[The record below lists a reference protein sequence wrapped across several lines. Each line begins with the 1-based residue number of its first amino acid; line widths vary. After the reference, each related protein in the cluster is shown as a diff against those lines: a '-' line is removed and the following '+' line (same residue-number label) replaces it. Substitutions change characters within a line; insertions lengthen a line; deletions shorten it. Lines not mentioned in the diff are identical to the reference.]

1 MWVHTEIVK
10 ILGVDLYVF
19 LTLLLCLSMAVKQHI
34 MVLYSSIGRK
44 AIKAF

>member
-19 LTLLLCLSMAVKQHI
+19 FDT
-34 MVLYSSIGRK
+34 SSVSVYDRK
-44 AIKAF
+44 THYGVI